1 MKIKQIDLDTKVCC
15 TFVLSYESTKVLEY
29 EARDTWD
36 SRRGG
41 RARDCYTR
49 TRNTRKIPETKIIS
63 VPVARRGTSEA
74 CPPGPPYKSLFAGR
88 ASVDTPLCYRAS

>member
-15 TFVLSYESTKVLEY
+15 TFVRKYESTKQG
-29 EARDTWD
+29 T
-36 SRRGG
+36 RGTRVG
-41 RARDCYTR
+41 GVGLVTATCTR

>member
-15 TFVLSYESTKVLEY
+15 TCTFVLSYFRTKQG
-29 EARDTWD
+29 T
-36 SRRGG
+36 RGTRVG
-41 RARDCYTR
+41 GVGLVTATCTR